1 MKEKSD
7 QWIGTWIKKISRAM
21 NCVHDQKL
29 EKYGLT
35 LSQVT
40 VLIQLWKKDGI
51 TQKDVQEN
59 LDLRPASVTGLVD
72 VLTEKGFIVRRQDE
86 EDGRL
91 KRLYLTDAGRK
102 LEDLS
107 TNIIE
112 EIEEAMT
119 QGFSVDEKVIFL
131 SWLKKVY
138 DNLYT

>member
-35 LSQVT
+35 LSQVA